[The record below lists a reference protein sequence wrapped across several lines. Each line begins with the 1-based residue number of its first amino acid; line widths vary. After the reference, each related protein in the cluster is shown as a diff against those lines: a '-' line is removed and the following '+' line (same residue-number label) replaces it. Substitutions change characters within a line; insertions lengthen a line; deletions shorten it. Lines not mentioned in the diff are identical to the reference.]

1 MTEQLSAILQNLDKL
16 DLEGAHGIS
25 LSSRVLGGETP
36 VAEVLVEGREEIPL
50 YITITDTQLLCIC
63 YLASENEVNPEK
75 CSEMMQTML
84 EVNVPMPLS
93 SFAKI
98 NDRYAIFGAL
108 SLKSSAEDIALE
120 LAYLSDNSLDAI
132 DALDEFL
139 V

>member
-1 MTEQLSAILQNLDKL
+1 MTVQLDSILQKLNEL

-25 LSSRVLGGETP
+25 FSSRVLGGETP

-63 YLASENEVNPEK
+63 YIASEDEINPDK
-75 CSEMMQTML
+75 RCEMMQTML

-108 SLKSSAEDIALE
+108 SLNSSAEDIALE

-132 DALDEFL
+132 EALDEFL
-139 V
+139 A